1 MKKLLIL
8 FVAAT
13 LFSCETSVESSPE
26 KVGLDPQV
34 ALDVMNDYVS
44 ACNEL
49 KDPGKWVEK
58 QKLLTDDFK
67 RDYKKLIKE
76 AYEADPEMGL
86 GFDPIFNAQ
95 DYSTRGYELSS
106 FDSKTGLV
114 VLQGNGALK
123 NFKGKLRVKMVGDKC
138 LVDGAGVIRMPE
150 K

>member
-1 MKKLLIL
+1 MKNLLIL

-13 LFSCETSVESSPE
+13 LFSCETSVESTPE
-26 KVGLDPQV
+26 KAGLDPQV

-58 QKLLTDDFK
+58 HRLLTKEFK

-95 DYSTRGYELSS
+95 DYSEKGYELNS

-114 VLQGNGALK
+114 VLQGVDSPD
-123 NFKGKLRVKMVGDKC
+123 FKTRLVVKLVGDKC